1 MGNKE
6 LRNVARGEVMECFIC
21 NQQDL
26 VVYSEFYRKPMEGH
40 KNRGNVGPTAS
51 SG

>member
-6 LRNVARGEVMECFIC
+6 LRNVARGEVMVCFIC
-21 NQQDL
+21 YQQDL
-26 VVYSEFYRKPMEGH
+26 VVYSEFYQKPMERR
-40 KNRGNVGPTAS
+40 KNRGNVGPMAS